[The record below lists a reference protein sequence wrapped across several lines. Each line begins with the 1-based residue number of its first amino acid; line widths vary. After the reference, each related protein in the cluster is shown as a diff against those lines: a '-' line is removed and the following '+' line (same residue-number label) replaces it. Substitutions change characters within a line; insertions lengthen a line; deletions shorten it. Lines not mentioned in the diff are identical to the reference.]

1 MPKMMREFGGG
12 MGGEMS
18 IGFASGGMGGA
29 SGASGTGLTTKV
41 MD

>member
-1 MPKMMREFGGG
+1 MMRDFGGG

-29 SGASGTGLTTKV
+29 SASGHGLSGKV
-41 MD
+41 ME